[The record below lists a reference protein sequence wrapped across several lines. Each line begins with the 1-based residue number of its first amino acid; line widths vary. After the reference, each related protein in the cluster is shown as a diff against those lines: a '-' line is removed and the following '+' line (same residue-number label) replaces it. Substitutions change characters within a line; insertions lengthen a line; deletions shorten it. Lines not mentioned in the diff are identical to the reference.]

1 METVHGVISAGT
13 DRLVLNSGDQ
23 QRPADT
29 LQIIEDFVAR
39 TKRLPRAKNKSEAD
53 LNRSMKQLYEVA
65 GDDIRDRLMELGY
78 CPKPFDRERWLT
90 KKLVK
95 ALEDCEAYEL
105 RTKDR
110 PLYDWLCKK
119 RKEFRKKTL
128 WEVTEKALRE
138 AGLFLDADEEW
149 KHMLSAG
156 QQWVRG
162 HRFDDERIGKR
173 VGAWV
178 HNRRLD
184 VRLNR
189 IDPKRIDELTAAG
202 ILTVKGT
209 RKEILNVERWNAA
222 YATVLEHYDPALRYF
237 DLLRVLPRKEADWL
251 KAQVGHLRYGRL
263 SAERA
268 RLIEEL
274 GLPESFE
281 TSTRKTLN
289 ALASF
294 INIHRRLPRCRQH
307 QEVEYDL
314 YCRLVALNV
323 KRKEHPWLDA
333 ELQALSTEVAQH
345 RDASPTDVSSRVM
358 RPSLEAKWQETFDQI
373 FGGRDASILYK
384 DLRADLTPG
393 QRKWLSTQIARAKN
407 NCLSNDRLERIAN
420 FGFPETPDSRAWK
433 LIGQL
438 RQFVAKKGHVPR
450 KVHGDEDEAVLAKRL
465 SKIIG
470 ASGVHTKTIAEI
482 QSLYRQYPAPK
493 RHTHTPSFVHRT
505 AGTYR
510 AL

>member
-1 METVHGVISAGT
+1 METVHGVISVGT

-39 TKRLPRAKNKSEAD
+39 TKRLPRARNKSEAD
-53 LNRSMKQLYEVA
+53 LNRSMKQLYEVS

-78 CPKPFDRERWLT
+78 SPNPFDRERWLT
-90 KKLVK
+90 KKLTK

-156 QQWVRG
+156 QLWVRG

-189 IDPKRIDELTAAG
+189 IDPKRIDELAAAG

-222 YATVLEHYDPALRYF
+222 YATVLQHYDPALRYF

-263 SAERA
+263 SAERT
-268 RLIEEL
+268 RLIGEL

-294 INIHRRLPRCRQH
+294 VSTHRRLPRCRQH
-307 QEVEYDL
+307 QAVEYDL
-314 YCRLVALNV
+314 YCRLVTLNV
-323 KRKEHPWLDA
+323 KRKDHPWLDA
-333 ELQALSTEVAQH
+333 ELQALSTEAVQH
-345 RDASPTDVSSRVM
+345 RDASPIEALSRVM
-358 RPSLEAKWQETFDQI
+358 RPSLEAKWQETFEQI
-373 FGGRDASILYK
+373 FAGHDASILYK
-384 DLRADLTPG
+384 DLRAGLSPT
-393 QRKWLSTQIARAKN
+393 QRKWLSTQISLAKGN
-407 NCLSNDRLERIAN
+407 LLSNDRLERLWS
-420 FGFPETPDSRAWK
+420 FDLPETPDGQAQK
-433 LIGQL
+433 LLKQL
-438 RQFVAKKGHVPR
+438 RQFIDKNGHIPR
-450 KVHGDEDEAVLAKRL
+450 KVHGDEIEAVLAKRL
-465 SKIIG
+465 NNIIG
-470 ASGVHTKTIAEI
+470 ATGVHSRTIAEI
-482 QSLYRQYPAPK
+482 QSLYRQFPAP
-493 RHTHTPSFVHRT
+493 RRRRVPLSSVNRT
-505 AGTYR
+505 SR
-510 AL
+510 V